1 MFNGNWLGMYLIF
14 KLHDLPLFLTSS
26 VLINEMLTL
35 FDNFIIL
42 HKNLEK

>member
-1 MFNGNWLGMYLIF
+1 MFNGNRLGMYLIF
-14 KLHDLPLFLTSS
+14 KLTDLPLFLTSS